1 MKIQRGWLGVW
12 GLEPG
17 IPRTTLGANDSL
29 GLREIRK
36 AVILTIT
43 VYYRERIQLKSAK
56 GRGLAPGWLSGLSIR
71 LLISAQV
78 IISGP

>member
-43 VYYRERIQLKSAK
+43 VYYRERIQIKIGQGKELMSL
-56 GRGLAPGWLSGLSIR
+56 GTRRCRPVTLSPSI
-71 LLISAQV
+71 
-78 IISGP
+78 